1 MLIEVPRRPSGP
13 RGPKAGDT
21 KDAFAAKDA
30 FEEALQRDLSAAP
43 VVAYGVVVG
52 GWVKRVIDLFIVLL
66 LSPVWAPVL
75 LGAALFSKLRDRTS
89 PVFLI
94 DEQIGYGGKA
104 FRRYRLRLSPARAA
118 AANEPSGR
126 WGAIETQAE
135 GRFTKWRRALEHLP
149 QVLNVLLGDMSLVG
163 PTPLSQDAVGELK
176 SPKRYY
182 LSCRPGV
189 IGVNAI
195 AGAFTADEQSDPYK
209 LYVICWSVRTDALL
223 AWDAV
228 KSLRKRGELW
238 QPGLRLAQIRAK
250 AGVRAVVVRRRS
262 SAPPAQD
269 TV

>member
-1 MLIEVPRRPSGP
+1 MLIEVPRGPSGP
-13 RGPKAGDT
+13 LGPKPGDA

-43 VVAYGVVVG
+43 VVAYGAVVG
-52 GWVKRVIDLFIVLL
+52 GWVKRALDLLVTLI
-66 LSPVWAPVL
+66 LSPLWAPVL
-75 LGAALFSKLRDRTS
+75 IGAALVFKLPDQTS
-89 PVFLI
+89 PAFLI
-94 DEQIGYGGKA
+94 EEQIGYGGKA
-104 FRRYRLRLSPARAA
+104 FRCYRLRLTRAHTS

-126 WGAIETQAE
+126 WSAIENQAE
-135 GRFTKWRRALEHLP
+135 GRFAKWRRALEHLP
-149 QVLNVLLGDMSLVG
+149 QLLNVVMGDMSLVG
-163 PTPLSQDAVGELK
+163 PSPLSRDAVGELK
-176 SPKRYY
+176 SAKRYY

-195 AGAFTADEQSDPYK
+195 AGAFTNDEQSDPYK

-262 SAPPAQD
+262 APPAQD